1 MLSYPISSQ
10 CPLSVPPEN
19 IGKPYGFQTFSGVEK
34 GCIGNKYPNKYF
46 CNFLIFFVYI
56 LKTSTPSIFFKTWYF
71 LWEVF
76 ESHWN
81 SIATFMN
88 FYNRSLLNF
97 LYKKDISK
105 CYYSDILDENHLK
118 LSQRLF
124 KNLIIPFKNSFF
136 MYLRIFL
143 FILLKKIWPI
153 IKSCFMLLLED
164 LLR

>member
-1 MLSYPISSQ
+1 
-10 CPLSVPPEN
+10 
-19 IGKPYGFQTFSGVEK
+19 
-34 GCIGNKYPNKYF
+34 
-46 CNFLIFFVYI
+46 
-56 LKTSTPSIFFKTWYF
+56 
-71 LWEVF
+71 
-76 ESHWN
+76 
-81 SIATFMN
+81 MN

-105 CYYSDILDENHLK
+105 CYYLDILDENHLK